1 MYDLSKENINRL
13 REMTRRMRLLGLD
26 MALSTGNG
34 GSHLGGSFSCM
45 EMLAVLYGEVLR
57 LFPEENQI
65 ESSGNDEVG
74 NGCAGNDKAGND
86 IAGNDETEICR
97 VLADDRDI
105 FIPSKNHCVLAHIP
119 ALAEAG
125 IISKEECLEF
135 QKNGGRLTGYP
146 LRPEI
151 GLEYSGGSLGMA
163 ISVIIGM
170 ALAEKE
176 REKRIIEAAD
186 NEFIAWKDR
195 RKFYVLMGDAE
206 LNEGSIWEAFMS
218 AAHFKLD
225 NVIAI
230 IDRNHLSYDGDTED
244 VMALGD
250 LAGKLRS
257 FGWYVSECN
266 GRDVGDV
273 LRAFDERYK
282 GNNNF
287 NNTDNNNENDHELI
301 SEASGKPQVIIVDTI
316 KGMGVSFMEGRPEFH
331 HRRLSQAEYE
341 KAREEIIK
349 G

>member
-1 MYDLSKENINRL
+1 MYDRSEENTNRL
-13 REMTRRMRLLGLD
+13 KEMTRRMRLLGLD

-45 EMLAVLYGEVLR
+45 EILAVLYGEVLR
-57 LFPEENQI
+57 LYDDFELCKLN
-65 ESSGNDEVG
+65 GKDELCKLSD
-74 NGCAGNDKAGND
+74 N
-86 IAGNDETEICR
+86 
-97 VLADDRDI
+97 RDI

-125 IISKEECLEF
+125 IITKEECLEF

-146 LRPEI
+146 KRPEI

-163 ISVIIGM
+163 ISVAIGM

-176 REKRIIEAAD
+176 KEKAEIEIENDNEAALD
-186 NEFIAWKDR
+186 WKNR

-250 LAGKLRS
+250 LAGKMRS

-273 LRAFDERYK
+273 LRAFDERYVA
-282 GNNNF
+282 F
-287 NNTDNNNENDHELI
+287 DQV
-301 SEASGKPQVIIVDTI
+301 SEDSESYEVSSDKSFGLAAEAEGKPQVVIVDTI
-316 KGMGVSFMEGRPEFH
+316 KGMGVSFMEGKPEFH
-331 HRRLSQAEYE
+331 HRRLSQKEYDI
-341 KAREEIIK
+341 AREEILNR
-349 G
+349 

>member
-1 MYDLSKENINRL
+1 MYNVSKENVNRL
-13 REMTRRMRLLGLD
+13 KEMTRRMRILGLD

-45 EMLAVLYGEVLR
+45 EILAVLYGEVLN
-57 LFPEENQI
+57 LFEDDPSAKIRMTITNQQ
-65 ESSGNDEVG
+65 E
-74 NGCAGNDKAGND
+74 KAFEQIKKLSNS
-86 IAGNDETEICR
+86 
-97 VLADDRDI
+97 RDI

-146 LRPEI
+146 KRPEI

-163 ISVIIGM
+163 ISVAIGM

-176 REKRIIEAAD
+176 KEHKLIDEVQENSNKSD
-186 NEFIAWKDR
+186 NKDTFAYGLDWKNR

-225 NVIAI
+225 NVVAI
-230 IDRNHLSYDGDTED
+230 IDRNHLSYDGNTED

-250 LAGKLRS
+250 LAAKMRS

-273 LRAFDERYK
+273 LRAFDERYVVFDK
-282 GNNNF
+282 VYRL
-287 NNTDNNNENDHELI
+287 TEDAE
-301 SEASGKPQVIIVDTI
+301 GKPQVIIVDTI
-316 KGMGVSFMEGRPEFH
+316 KGMGVTFMEGKPEFH
-331 HRRLSQAEYE
+331 HRRLSQKEYE
-341 KAREEIIK
+341 MARQEILNR
-349 G
+349 